1 MKVKIYNIVFKEN
14 IHGYVTV
21 KKGGAPARSHM
32 KYGCLL
38 QNNLLNKDDVYLR

>member
-21 KKGGAPARSHM
+21 KKKGGACAQP
-32 KYGCLL
+32 YEIW
-38 QNNLLNKDDVYLR
+38 LLNAK